1 MEFYNQLMSLI
12 IENRF
17 KNYSGGLELL
27 DTSSS
32 SDAEISED
40 ERMIMGPQSIRKV
53 RKLPSTSSRMNTDFP
68 DGAVLEK
75 RSYYISPKAS
85 CTNSKAKLR
94 VHFEEN
100 TEDTELTETSPDS
113 LTSFDENYVN
123 SLEITPM
130 EYMKGNSIQRKK
142 LSPKSQHLFLP
153 KSQNE
158 MLTAEEMPD
167 MCAPWNTALLIAHN
181 VYMAAHP
188 PKSNITLL
196 ELAQNRCEP
205 DPYSERLL
213 SLLKARHKYY

>member
-1 MEFYNQLMSLI
+1 MSLI

-17 KNYSGGLELL
+17 KDYSGGLELV
-27 DTSSS
+27 DTSLS
-32 SDAEISED
+32 SDSEIFEN
-40 ERMIMGPQSIRKV
+40 ERMIMGPQSGRKV
-53 RKLPSTSSRMNTDFP
+53 RKLPSRSTRMNTDFP

-94 VHFEEN
+94 VHFEED
-100 TEDTELTETSPDS
+100 TEDTELAEISPDS
-113 LTSFDENYVN
+113 LTSFDEDYVN
-123 SLEITPM
+123 SLETTPM
-130 EYMKGNSIQRKK
+130 GYIKGNSIQRTK
-142 LSPKSQHLFLP
+142 LSAKSQHPFLP
-153 KSQNE
+153 KSKNE
-158 MLTAEEMPD
+158 MLTAKQMPD
-167 MCAPWNTALLIAHN
+167 MYAPWNTALLIAHN

-196 ELAQNRCEP
+196 ELAQNRCKP